1 MENKTFNDYS
11 TQNYDNLL
19 IGWASR
25 PVKPNLTISFGTI
38 RRTSAS
44 ANAITIL
51 TSSPNFW
58 TIIDGEY
65 EILLTHNDIIVNNYG
80 IINDGQ
86 FIQTGQKKLEF

>member
-1 MENKTFNDYS
+1 
-11 TQNYDNLL
+11 
-19 IGWASR
+19 
-25 PVKPNLTISFGTI
+25 V
-38 RRTSAS
+38 S

-51 TSSPNFW
+51 SPNFW

-86 FIQTGQKKLEF
+86 FIQTGQKKLEFLMKLINLKIDY

>member
-1 MENKTFNDYS
+1 LGLKASQTKFNKFEQLDA
-11 TQNYDNLL
+11 Q
-19 IGWASR
+19 
-25 PVKPNLTISFGTI
+25 
-38 RRTSAS
+38 AS

-51 TSSPNFW
+51 SPNFW

-86 FIQTGQKKLEF
+86 FIQTGQKKLEFLMKLINLKIDY

>member
-19 IGWASR
+19 IGWAR

-51 TSSPNFW
+51 TSSPNF
-58 TIIDGEY
+58 
-65 EILLTHNDIIVNNYG
+65 
-80 IINDGQ
+80 GQ
-86 FIQTGQKKLEF
+86 